1 SKDGDAAARSW
12 QPKLC
17 PGGSSQPPQIRAG
30 LHSLEGWSCP
40 RFEDKKNETT
50 SLRSDKQKNPLLPEV
65 LEISQNE
72 DKTHSTEDLSSST
85 TQEEL
90 KKASSLP
97 SLASD
102 NKADKD
108 KQLKDGFFQFLGSFF
123 NIGSKSSWG
132 ESKRSTPQDGCS
144 KSEKDLKKPTA
155 FQEDR
160 HTQTLKTEAPVSS
173 AGVKEVA
180 VTKEE
185 IGLANTKEDELQ
197 DLQVEHEQSY
207 DVLRQTECKLD
218 PPAVTYATYRG
229 SARIRQLLKNQGEQI
244 REKSTESKNNF
255 TVIENGEIQT
265 SIPRNSPSTIKTE
278 TSDHVLK
285 ENQTDHAK
293 DSKDDGRTNPFVVK
307 IEQKKTGAVK
317 DVLDS
322 SIHGITA
329 AKLACPT
336 EMDTSRES
344 HWRIRSVSFFKFRTV
359 SDTLNAH
366 QTHLLAGV
374 LSSRSNTE
382 LPANTNSQATDSNK
396 KTSANKLVEKG
407 EITLE
412 EIKTQFQSENEAIFS
427 FKGRNSCDQIS
438 NEESKEIL
446 QNDCELS
453 PKPKK
458 EPIDKEEGECSC
470 HNQIDNQS
478 EPKLDEQVSH
488 SSSTIF
494 QYQVFKHAEN
504 ANKDGG
510 QKMCAIQT
518 EVEVEEGQKTSQF
531 FPASLDLPLNQQ
543 MSTGKLLE
551 ALHDVQSNRGN
562 LSASGPSD
570 ECAQDSD
577 LDRRDSISE
586 FSKSKIPVLAQNDLS
601 VTFEGSPRDITT
613 ENTSKPSFESQGFE
627 TTKVLPEFAEVNIAH
642 TSPPALECETV
653 KADTTPFL
661 ESEDANFGKNNT
673 PTPSVLE
680 ADGHSVNDCSSN
692 YAYEVETMT
701 KIITSQDFTSN
712 ISSPDLEYEKNKPLR
727 CAEMSLPHHVPPGR
741 MVNCTIPSLK
751 MDEVTLGKIAV
762 SSAEYNMTKSVP
774 QTHETRENRIDYL
787 VSADPKTASSCTTT
801 SSPAASQE
809 DCFTRFFP
817 HAPKSAEI
825 SFFQVSYPALEPGQS
840 TLTSHS
846 SLSEDSSVRMPA
858 TRANSNK
865 SKLTAA
871 IGNCTDAS
879 QGTIPF
885 PVSKSEHVGI
895 ATLSVLSE
903 GAADSTCA
911 FPAAKPGG
919 NSPEVVSSFLKNA
932 PPVISDASESA
943 MVNITKISLC
953 SEDIKAK
960 SIFPFLEPD
969 AITGKLDPSVPKSKD
984 FCISKP
990 AFPVL
995 RSKEIFTLPPT
1006 TSETTDVLDKNH
1018 FPIIKSEGIS
1028 GKISSRHAKS
1038 DEADNVLHAQRFK
1051 DAWSAKPLTSSSPP
1065 LESVEVVSN
1074 AEYEK
1079 DVNRTPVEHG
1089 DLYNPPPSVSKNLTK
1104 MNDEPTVSCTE
1115 SNTLSS
1121 GGILKDAE
1129 MWKQLDAESRDAT
1142 ILFKK
1147 AEEIV
1152 HAILH
1157 FAIEEI
1163 RSKQAAGVHQDCLTK
1178 LGFLKEQITG
1188 KIQLEGQEGQSAKQ
1202 SLRHFNESC
1211 TQRSSEGKGKE
1222 TVDTSTQDE
1231 KMLFNLTDKINLHSS
1246 IVLKAKE
1253 IIDEA
1258 IHSAKQKLMSNQCES
1273 AKSGSLPKSTVLQ
1286 PKTEIV
1292 QSLNTAKGLAEK
1304 AQEVID
1310 GPLGL
1315 NQTGK
1320 GVTQNV
1326 TRDSEKA
1333 GCYSV
1338 PSSLSNKENRNDEAI
1353 EREMVSNH
1361 VSLCQ
1366 KIGLLPSN
1374 DLPGL
1379 ESDLAIIDKAQNTNT
1394 LCDSNLMTETY
1405 NKTCIWT
1412 INDMSKETT
1421 HSYNRDPV
1429 RIEEKLLLI
1438 SSKGLC
1444 NDTSMSRCTSIPN
1457 LNFNSSPLLHN
1468 GEHRDIRS
1476 KSKDESGHSVLS
1488 ETSVGK
1494 CLPEPCGKGKAVS
1507 IFAQEKITSMHS
1519 KVDSTAGKIE
1529 EVIEVPQ
1536 DKNRLNIQFG
1546 ASESSVIKDIEGKT
1560 FISSDFALADDSLK
1574 LALRM
1579 DQDIQRECA
1588 LQKILNHD
1596 SDTEGAT
1603 DSLAFTAQEEQ
1614 QESSSSFTIW
1624 TEGALQDENQ
1634 HGSTDEKQTHL
1645 LSPTD
1650 LPLDHIQHQLTCET
1664 AKNNSEPVYEKD
1676 NKLNNSFDNCTS
1688 DTFVAVEAK
1697 RYRVYPFSL
1706 SPIYE
1711 DDSSQEDLLSTDAS
1725 PGGHST
1731 GASQDSACHSSVLSL
1746 LQSVSERLKY
1756 SNQFSEEE
1764 EEEEEEESSYEENIM
1779 DVQKEE
1785 CIFSQQTGNLNTSN
1799 DTERSPI
1806 SKPLFCLSKQLL
1818 GSEQQSESFSD
1829 PSPPSPV
1836 GSTQFLQ
1843 QVDVDNKPHTRSVY
1857 YQYFKTASNYPSNK
1871 EVKFGSIL
1879 RETLLPKDHWRQNN
1893 NSPKLGAFPQNLI
1906 NRKNLK
1912 CNPRSGKM
1920 IIYDVHG
1927 DKSKREIYR
1936 DVLDATSW
1944 TLSVGALLRIIRG
1957 CWILYEKPRF
1967 QGQKCVLEEGE
1978 LVLDRIWDLCGIKH
1992 HPRNLALG
2000 SIRHVTK
2007 DCSIPELELCPHAGA
2022 KGLPICVQSA
2032 IANLE
2037 ELDAESTFYIAVKS
2051 GVWLAYSDFN
2061 YKGEVV
2067 ILEEGHSVLE
2077 ISSTNVKSLRPLK
2090 MGGLKVQFPMNVKI
2104 IIYERSHF
2112 RGWAKE
2118 LSENIDCVPALFRN
2132 EEDFQ
2137 GIRSIRVI
2145 GGVWVAYEKERYKGH
2160 QYLLEEGDYEDR
2172 HSWGGIGTALLS
2184 FRFLQADFIESSVT
2198 IFESDEEDG
2207 KVLNIF
2213 NQEFPDL
2220 EQAGFG
2226 PETRSIHVKSGVW
2239 VAYQQKYFCGEQYVL
2254 EKGKYK
2260 CFFDWGGSSKTILS
2274 IRPIKLE
2281 PFGKNEPPHLLKA
2294 FSCTH
2299 FQGACIDFTAE
2310 VSDFTSFMPCS
2321 FKVLRGCWLL
2331 HYQGE
2336 TTDNCCVLEEGLY
2349 TDLTSCGCPTAATIK
2364 SLRPVEYVF
2373 AEPSV
2378 SLFALECCKGREL
2391 HFKDAV
2397 SSVLNEDLHFYTR
2410 SVWVRSGLW
2419 VAYEGGN
2426 FLGKQILLEPSKI
2439 SNWSEFSGWKVIGSL
2454 RPLKQPAVYLRI
2466 KNQAQEKYLTVAG
2479 NLTDVRATSVCVS
2492 PYNGKHTQIWHY
2504 CRGLLKA
2511 KAIDACLDVIGG
2523 RDVPGAKVALWAEH
2537 RKDRQKWR
2545 LNKDGTIS
2553 SYLSD
2558 QLVLD
2563 IKGGSYYDRS
2573 YIIVNH
2579 PLEGERSQKWNIEIL

>member
-1 SKDGDAAARSW
+1 MATTVPVTQQMPPNSPATQLPPMARIG
-12 QPKLC
+12 P
-17 PGGSSQPPQIRAG
+17 GSSDIG
-30 LHSLEGWSCP
+30 L
-40 RFEDKKNETT
+40 FEDKNNETT
-50 SLRSDKQKNPLLPEV
+50 NLRSDKQKNPLLPEV

-72 DKTHSTEDLSSST
+72 DKTHSTGDLSSST

-90 KKASSLP
+90 KKANSLP

-132 ESKRSTPQDGCS
+132 ESKRSTPQDGCP
-144 KSEKDLKKPTA
+144 KSEKDLKNPTA
-155 FQEDR
+155 FKEDR
-160 HTQTLKTEAPVSS
+160 HTQTLKTEAPVRS

-180 VTKEE
+180 VTKE
-185 IGLANTKEDELQ
+185 ANTKEDELQ
-197 DLQVEHEQSY
+197 DLQIDHEQSH
-207 DVLRQTECKLD
+207 DVIRQTECKLD

-265 SIPRNSPSTIKTE
+265 SIPQNSPSTIKTE

-317 DVLDS
+317 DVLGS
-322 SIHGITA
+322 SEHGITA
-329 AKLACPT
+329 TNLACPT
-336 EMDTSRES
+336 EMDPSRNHTGELDPL
-344 HWRIRSVSFFKFRTV
+344 VSLKSAPV
-359 SDTLNAH
+359 SDAPSAH
-366 QTHLLAGV
+366 KTHLLAEV
-374 LSSRSNTE
+374 LSSRSNSE
-382 LPANTNSQATDSNK
+382 LPANTNSLTADTGK

-412 EIKTQFQSENEAIFS
+412 EIKTQFQLENEAIFS
-427 FKGRNSCDQIS
+427 FKGRNSCDQIF
-438 NEESKEIL
+438 NKESKEIL
-446 QNDCELS
+446 QNVCELS

-458 EPIDKEEGECSC
+458 KTIDKEEGECSC

-478 EPKLDEQVSH
+478 KPKLDEQVSH

-494 QYQVFKHAEN
+494 QHQVFKHTEN
-504 ANKDGG
+504 ANKNGG

-518 EVEVEEGQKTSQF
+518 DVEVEGGQKTSQIF
-531 FPASLDLPLNQQ
+531 RASLDLPLNQQ
-543 MSTGKLLE
+543 MCTGKLLE

-577 LDRRDSISE
+577 FGRRDSINE
-586 FSKSKIPVLAQNDLS
+586 FSNTKIPVLVQNDLS
-601 VTFEGSPRDITT
+601 VTFEGSPRNITT
-613 ENTSKPSFESQGFE
+613 ENTSKSSFESQVFE
-627 TTKVLPEFAEVNIAH
+627 TTKVLPDFAEVNIAQK
-642 TSPPALECETV
+642 SPPVLECENV
-653 KADTTPFL
+653 KADTTSFL
-661 ESEDANFGKNNT
+661 ESEDGNFGKNNAS
-673 PTPSVLE
+673 TPSVLE
-680 ADGHSVNDCSSN
+680 ADGHSVSDCSSN
-692 YAYEVETMT
+692 YAYEDETMT
-701 KIITSQDFTSN
+701 KIITLQDFTSN

-727 CAEMSLPHHVPPGR
+727 YAEISLPHHVPPAR
-741 MVNCTIPSLK
+741 MVDCTIPSLK

-787 VSADPKTASSCTTT
+787 VSADPKTLSSCTTK

-809 DCFTRFFP
+809 DYFTRFFP

-825 SFFQVSYPALEPGQS
+825 SFFQVSYPALESGQS

-846 SLSEDSSVRMPA
+846 SLFEDSSVRMPA
-858 TRANSNK
+858 TCENSNK
-865 SKLTAA
+865 SKMVAA
-871 IGNCTDAS
+871 IGNCTDS
-879 QGTIPF
+879 SRGTIPF
-885 PVSKSEHVGI
+885 PVSKSEHIGI

-919 NSPEVVSSFLKNA
+919 NSPELESSFLKNA
-932 PPVISDASESA
+932 PPIISDASESA
-943 MVNITKISLC
+943 TVNKTKISLC

-960 SIFPFLEPD
+960 STSPFLEID
-969 AITGKLDPSVPKSKD
+969 AITGKLDPSVPKSED
-984 FCISKP
+984 VCISKP

-995 RSKEIFTLPPT
+995 KSKEIFTLPPT
-1006 TSETTDVLDKNH
+1006 TSETTDVLGKNH

-1028 GKISSRHAKS
+1028 DKISSQRAKC
-1038 DEADNVLHAQRFK
+1038 DEADNGLCAQRFK
-1051 DAWSAKPLTSSSPP
+1051 DAWSTKPLTSSSPP

-1074 AEYEK
+1074 AEYEN
-1079 DVNRTPVEHG
+1079 DVNKTAVEHR

-1104 MNDEPTVSCTE
+1104 MDDEPSISCTE

-1121 GGILKDAE
+1121 GGLLKDAE
-1129 MWKQLDAESRDAT
+1129 MGKQLDAESQDAT

-1152 HAILH
+1152 RAILH

-1211 TQRSSEGKGKE
+1211 TQSSSEGKGKE
-1222 TVDTSTQDE
+1222 TVDTSTQNE
-1231 KMLFNLTDKINLHSS
+1231 KILFNLTDKINLHSS

-1258 IHSAKQKLMSNQCES
+1258 IHSAKQKLMSNQCEN

-1286 PKTEIV
+1286 PKTEIL
-1292 QSLNTAKGLAEK
+1292 QSLNTAIDLAEK
-1304 AQEVID
+1304 AQEVFD

-1338 PSSLSNKENRNDEAI
+1338 PSSVGNKENRNDEAI

-1361 VSLCQ
+1361 VVLCQ
-1366 KIGLLPSN
+1366 KIGLMPSS
-1374 DLPGL
+1374 DLPRL

-1394 LCDSNLMTETY
+1394 FCDSNLMTETY

-1412 INDMSKETT
+1412 INDMSKKDTYA
-1421 HSYNRDPV
+1421 YNRDPV
-1429 RIEEKLLLI
+1429 KIEEKLPLI
-1438 SSKGLC
+1438 QSKGLC
-1444 NDTSMSRCTSIPN
+1444 SDTSMFKRTSIPN
-1457 LNFNSSPLLHN
+1457 LNFNSSPLLHD
-1468 GEHRDIRS
+1468 GEHRDSMMGSR
-1476 KSKDESGHSVLS
+1476 SKDESGHSVLS
-1488 ETSVGK
+1488 ESSVGK
-1494 CLPEPCGKGKAVS
+1494 CLPEPCGEEEAASV
-1507 IFAQEKITSMHS
+1507 FAQEKINIMHS
-1519 KVDSTAGKIE
+1519 KVDSTAGKTE
-1529 EVIEVPQ
+1529 EVIEIPQ
-1536 DKNRLNIQFG
+1536 DKNRLNIQFA
-1546 ASESSVIKDIEGKT
+1546 ASESSVIKDIKGRT
-1560 FISSDFALADDSLK
+1560 FISSDSALADDSLK
-1574 LALRM
+1574 LPVRM

-1596 SDTEGAT
+1596 SDSEGAT
-1603 DSLAFTAQEEQ
+1603 NSLAFTAQEEQ
-1614 QESSSSFTIW
+1614 QESSSSFTIL
-1624 TEGALQDENQ
+1624 TEGALQDKNQ
-1634 HGSTDEKQTHL
+1634 RDSTDEKQTHL

-1650 LPLDHIQHQLTCET
+1650 LPLDHIQHQLMCET
-1664 AKNNSEPVYEKD
+1664 AKNNSEPLYEKD
-1676 NKLNNSFDNCTS
+1676 NKLNNAFDNCTS

-1731 GASQDSACHSSVLSL
+1731 GASQDGACHSSVLSL

-1756 SNQFSEEE
+1756 SDQFSEEE
-1764 EEEEEEESSYEENIM
+1764 EEEEEEESSDEENIM
-1779 DVQKEE
+1779 DVQKDE
-1785 CIFSQQTGNLNTSN
+1785 CLFSQQTENLNTSN

-1806 SKPLFCLSKQLL
+1806 SKPLFSLSKEPL
-1818 GSEQQSESFSD
+1818 GSEQQSESFPD

-1843 QVDVDNKPHTRSVY
+1843 QVDVNNKPHTRSVY
-1857 YQYFKTASNYPSNK
+1857 YQYFKTAGNYPSNK

-1879 RETLLPKDHWRQNN
+1879 RETLLPKDRWRQNN
-1893 NSPKLGAFPQNLI
+1893 NSPKLGASPQNLI
-1906 NRKNLK
+1906 DRKNLK

-1927 DKSKREIYR
+1927 DKSKREIYQ

-1978 LVLDRIWDLCGIKH
+1978 LVLDRIWDLSGIKH

-2032 IANLE
+2032 VANLE
-2037 ELDAESTFYIAVKS
+2037 ELDVESTFYIDVKS
-2051 GVWLAYSDFN
+2051 GVWLAYSDLN

-2067 ILEEGHSVLE
+2067 ILEEDHSVLE
-2077 ISSTNVKSLRPLK
+2077 ISSTTVKSLRPLK

-2104 IIYERSHF
+2104 IIYERTHF
-2112 RGWAKE
+2112 RGRAKE

-2137 GIRSIRVI
+2137 GIGSIRVI

-2281 PFGKNEPPHLLKA
+2281 PLGKNEPPHLLKA
-2294 FSCTH
+2294 FSCAH

-2331 HYQGE
+2331 CYQGE
-2336 TTDNCCVLEEGLY
+2336 TTDNRCVLEEGLY
-2349 TDLTSCGCPTAATIK
+2349 TDLTSCGCPTAAAIK

-2397 SSVLNEDLHFYTR
+2397 SSVLNEDLHFYTQ

-2558 QLVLD
+2558 QLLLD
-2563 IKGGSYYDRS
+2563 IKGGSYYERS